1 MSRAALITA
10 KNDGGRQARIWLD
23 ENYKRFPRSP
33 SVTYISGQLNQF
45 AGDCKAA
52 LKFYEETLGM
62 KPEHEVGLIGRTVC
76 LTYLKRTDE
85 AIAEAT
91 HMIDLKTDNI
101 DEAYYWRS
109 WNHYTRQALELAR
122 ADIDLAKSRRATP
135 SYYTLAGMI
144 EHDQNDLNDAEI
156 DLKAARDMSTQNC
169 TAMWYLGLV
178 ALKREQWL
186 VSGKN
191 FEDSMGCYEANV
203 KDSEAGLRAM
213 ENRTDVDPDFKAR
226 QIEGFEAAIKEDHS
240 HQYAA
245 AFNAAN
251 QYAHG
256 GDVAKAR
263 PLLELAALDPALSKE
278 VAELRRIIG
287 GRPF

>member
-1 MSRAALITA
+1 
-10 KNDGGRQARIWLD
+10 
-23 ENYKRFPRSP
+23 
-33 SVTYISGQLNQF
+33 
-45 AGDCKAA
+45 
-52 LKFYEETLGM
+52 
-62 KPEHEVGLIGRTVC
+62 
-76 LTYLKRTDE
+76 
-85 AIAEAT
+85 
-91 HMIDLKTDNI
+91 
-101 DEAYYWRS
+101 
-109 WNHYTRQALELAR
+109 
-122 ADIDLAKSRRATP
+122 
-135 SYYTLAGMI
+135 
-144 EHDQNDLNDAEI
+144 
-156 DLKAARDMSTQNC
+156 
-169 TAMWYLGLV
+169 MWYLGLV